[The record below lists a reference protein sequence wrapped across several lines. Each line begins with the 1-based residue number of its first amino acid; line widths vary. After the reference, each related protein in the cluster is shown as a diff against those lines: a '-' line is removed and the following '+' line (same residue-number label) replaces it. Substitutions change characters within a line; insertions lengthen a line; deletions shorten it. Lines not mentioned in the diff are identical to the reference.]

1 MRVLPKL
8 GQEIVGQIEE
18 AWKLPQEDWARKRLL
33 VVRWIAQHE
42 HTVAEIMKI
51 AAVCRQTVFTY
62 RDKVLSEGVKG
73 LLKRDWNG
81 ARKPAVRGAVAEE
94 FLERLGEGKFR
105 QARDAQTWIKKR
117 TRKTLTESGVRK
129 TIRRL
134 GGKLKVPRKSHVK
147 KDTKA
152 AAEFRV
158 DLSSHLAEAAGT
170 YPDKPVR
177 IWVLDEHRYG
187 LLPVIRRVWGRKG
200 VRVHAPYKTTYQ
212 WGYLHEA
219 LEVDGQHKVEL
230 LFTPMINQDVHAV
243 FLKQISES
251 DPNAL
256 HVIVM
261 DQAGFHMKQ
270 EDGRVPANI
279 RVLPLPPYCPE
290 LNPAEWFGRVVKAPT
305 VNRIYQSLKHLEDH
319 IIAVARR
326 WSDPAKVATLI
337 HEWMRVEVNAIAKPK
352 SLLAR

>member
-1 MRVLPKL
+1 MRTLPKL
-8 GQEIVGQIEE
+8 RQEIVEQIEE
-18 AWKLPQEDWARKRLL
+18 AWRLPQEDRARKRLL
-33 VVRWIAQHE
+33 VVRLIAQHE

-62 RDKVLSEGVKG
+62 RDKVLRDGVKG
-73 LLKRDWNG
+73 LLKRDWAG
-81 ARKPAVRGAVAEE
+81 ARKPTVRGAVAEE
-94 FLERLGEGKFR
+94 FIEQLGQGKFR

-152 AAEFRV
+152 AEEFRA
-158 DLSSHLAEAAGT
+158 DLSNRLTKAVGT
-170 YPDKPVR
+170 FPDKPVR

-187 LLPVIRRVWGRKG
+187 LLPVIRRVWARKG

-219 LEVDGQHKVEL
+219 LEVDGAHRVEL
-230 LFTPMINQDVHAV
+230 LFTPSINQDVHAV
-243 FLKQISES
+243 FLKQIAES
-251 DPNAL
+251 DPDAL

-305 VNRIYQSLKHLEDH
+305 VNRIYGSLEKLENHL
-319 IIAVARR
+319 IAVARS
-326 WSDPAKVATLI
+326 WSEPSKVASLV
-337 HEWMRVEVNAIAKPK
+337 HQWMHDQVNATATT
-352 SLLAR
+352 

>member
-1 MRVLPKL
+1 MRTLPKL
-8 GQEIVGQIEE
+8 GQEIVEQIEE
-18 AWKLPQEDWARKRLL
+18 AWRLPQEDRARKRLL
-33 VVRWIAQHE
+33 VVRLIAQHE

-62 RDKVLSEGVKG
+62 RDKVLSDGVKG
-73 LLKRDWNG
+73 LLKRDWAG
-81 ARKPAVRGAVAEE
+81 ARKPTVRGAVAEE
-94 FLERLGEGKFR
+94 FIEQLGQGKFR

-152 AAEFRV
+152 AEEFRA
-158 DLSSHLAEAAGT
+158 DLSNRLAKAVGT
-170 YPDKPVR
+170 SPDKPVR

-187 LLPVIRRVWGRKG
+187 LLPVIRRVWARKG

-219 LEVDGQHKVEL
+219 LEVDGAHRVEL
-230 LFTPMINQDVHAV
+230 LFTPSINQDVHAV
-243 FLKQISES
+243 FLKQIAES
-251 DPNAL
+251 DPDAL
-256 HVIVM
+256 HVVVM

-305 VNRIYQSLKHLEDH
+305 VNRIYGSLEKLENHL
-319 IIAVARR
+319 IAVARS
-326 WSDPAKVATLI
+326 WSAPSKVASLV
-337 HEWMRVEVNAIAKPK
+337 HQWMHDQVNATATT
-352 SLLAR
+352 

>member
-1 MRVLPKL
+1 MRTLPKL
-8 GQEIVGQIEE
+8 RQEIVEQIEE
-18 AWKLPQEDWARKRLL
+18 AWRLPQEDRARKRLL
-33 VVRWIAQHE
+33 VVRLIAQHQ

-62 RDKVLSEGVKG
+62 RDKVLTEGVKG
-73 LLKRDWNG
+73 LLKRDWAG
-81 ARKPAVRGAVAEE
+81 ARKPTVRGAVAEE
-94 FLERLGEGKFR
+94 FIEQLGQGKFR
-105 QARDAQTWIKKR
+105 QARDAQSWIKKR

-147 KDTKA
+147 KDAKA
-152 AAEFRV
+152 AEEFRA
-158 DLSSHLAEAAGT
+158 DLSNRLAKVAGIS
-170 YPDKPVR
+170 PEKPVR

-187 LLPVIRRVWGRKG
+187 LLPVIRRVWARKG

-219 LEVDGQHKVEL
+219 LEVDGAHKVEL
-230 LFTPMINQDVHAV
+230 LFTPSINQDVHAV
-243 FLKQISES
+243 FLKQIAES
-251 DPNAL
+251 DPASL

-270 EDGRVPANI
+270 EDGRIPANI

-305 VNRIYQSLKHLEDH
+305 VNRIYGSLEKLENHL
-319 IIAVARR
+319 IAVARG
-326 WSDPAKVATLI
+326 WSEPSKVASLV
-337 HEWMRVEVNAIAKPK
+337 HQWMRDQVNAIA
-352 SLLAR
+352 AT

>member
-1 MRVLPKL
+1 MRTLPKL
-8 GQEIVGQIEE
+8 GQEIVEQIEE
-18 AWKLPQEDWARKRLL
+18 AWRLPQEDRARKRLL
-33 VVRWIAQHE
+33 VVRLIAQHE

-62 RDKVLSEGVKG
+62 RDKVLSDGVKG
-73 LLKRDWNG
+73 LLKRDWAG
-81 ARKPAVRGAVAEE
+81 ARKPTVRGAVAEE
-94 FLERLGEGKFR
+94 FIEQLGQGKFR

-152 AAEFRV
+152 AEEFRA
-158 DLSSHLAEAAGT
+158 DLSNRLAKAVGT
-170 YPDKPVR
+170 SPDKPVR

-187 LLPVIRRVWGRKG
+187 LLPVIRRVWARKG

-219 LEVDGQHKVEL
+219 LEVDGAHRVEL
-230 LFTPMINQDVHAV
+230 LFTPSINQDVHAV
-243 FLKQISES
+243 FLKQIAES
-251 DPNAL
+251 DPDAL

-270 EDGRVPANI
+270 EDRRVPANI

-305 VNRIYQSLKHLEDH
+305 VNRIYGSLEKLENHL
-319 IIAVARR
+319 IAVSRS
-326 WSDPAKVATLI
+326 WSEPSKVASLV
-337 HEWMRVEVNAIAKPK
+337 HQWMHDQVNATATT
-352 SLLAR
+352 

>member
-1 MRVLPKL
+1 MRTLPKL
-8 GQEIVGQIEE
+8 GQEIVEQIEE
-18 AWKLPQEDWARKRLL
+18 AWRLPQEDRARKRLL
-33 VVRWIAQHE
+33 VVRLIAQHE

-62 RDKVLSEGVKG
+62 RDKVLSDGVKG
-73 LLKRDWNG
+73 LLKRDWAG
-81 ARKPAVRGAVAEE
+81 ARKPTVRGAVAEE
-94 FLERLGEGKFR
+94 FIEQLGQGKFR

-129 TIRRL
+129 TIHRL

-152 AAEFRV
+152 AEEFRA
-158 DLSSHLAEAAGT
+158 DLSNRLAKAVGT
-170 YPDKPVR
+170 SPDKPVR

-187 LLPVIRRVWGRKG
+187 LLPVIRRVWARKG

-219 LEVDGQHKVEL
+219 LEVDGAHRAEL
-230 LFTPMINQDVHAV
+230 LFTPSINQDVHAV
-243 FLKQISES
+243 FLKQIAES
-251 DPNAL
+251 DPDAL

-270 EDGRVPANI
+270 EDGRIPANI

-305 VNRIYQSLKHLEDH
+305 VNRIYGSLEKLENHL
-319 IIAVARR
+319 IAVARS
-326 WSDPAKVATLI
+326 WSEPSKVASLV
-337 HEWMRVEVNAIAKPK
+337 HQWMHDQVNATATT
-352 SLLAR
+352 

>member
-1 MRVLPKL
+1 MRTLPKL
-8 GQEIVGQIEE
+8 GQEIVEQIEE
-18 AWKLPQEDWARKRLL
+18 AWRLPQEDRARKRLL
-33 VVRWIAQHE
+33 VVRLIAQHE

-62 RDKVLSEGVKG
+62 RDKVLSDGVKG
-73 LLKRDWNG
+73 LLKRDWAG
-81 ARKPAVRGAVAEE
+81 ARKPTVRGAVAEE
-94 FLERLGEGKFR
+94 FIEQLGQGKFR
-105 QARDAQTWIKKR
+105 QARDAQSWIKKR

-152 AAEFRV
+152 AEEFRA
-158 DLSSHLAEAAGT
+158 DLSNRLAKAVGT
-170 YPDKPVR
+170 SPDKPVR

-187 LLPVIRRVWGRKG
+187 LLPVIRRVWARKG

-219 LEVDGQHKVEL
+219 LEVDGAHRVEL
-230 LFTPMINQDVHAV
+230 LFTPSINQDVHAV
-243 FLKQISES
+243 FLKQIAES
-251 DPNAL
+251 DPDAL

-270 EDGRVPANI
+270 EDGRIPANI

-305 VNRIYQSLKHLEDH
+305 VNRIYGSLEKLENHL
-319 IIAVARR
+319 IAVARS
-326 WSDPAKVATLI
+326 WSEPSKVASLV
-337 HEWMRVEVNAIAKPK
+337 HQWMHDQVNATATT
-352 SLLAR
+352 

>member
-1 MRVLPKL
+1 
-8 GQEIVGQIEE
+8 
-18 AWKLPQEDWARKRLL
+18 
-33 VVRWIAQHE
+33 
-42 HTVAEIMKI
+42 MKI

-62 RDKVLSEGVKG
+62 RDKVLRDGVKG
-73 LLKRDWNG
+73 LLKRDWAG
-81 ARKPAVRGAVAEE
+81 ARKPTVRGAVAEE
-94 FLERLGEGKFR
+94 FIEQLGQGKFR

-152 AAEFRV
+152 AEEFRA
-158 DLSSHLAEAAGT
+158 DLSNRLAKAVGT
-170 YPDKPVR
+170 SPDKPVR

-187 LLPVIRRVWGRKG
+187 LLPVIRRVWARKG

-219 LEVDGQHKVEL
+219 LEVDGAHRVEL
-230 LFTPMINQDVHAV
+230 LFTPSINPDVHAV
-243 FLKQISES
+243 FLKQIAES
-251 DPNAL
+251 DPDAL

-305 VNRIYQSLKHLEDH
+305 VNRIYGSLEKLENHL
-319 IIAVARR
+319 IAVARS
-326 WSDPAKVATLI
+326 WSEPFKVASLV
-337 HEWMRVEVNAIAKPK
+337 HQWMHDQVNTTATI
-352 SLLAR
+352 

>member
-1 MRVLPKL
+1 MRTLPKL
-8 GQEIVGQIEE
+8 GQEIVEQIEE
-18 AWKLPQEDWARKRLL
+18 AWRLPQEDRARKRLL
-33 VVRWIAQHE
+33 VVRLIAQHE

-62 RDKVLSEGVKG
+62 RDKVLSDGVKG
-73 LLKRDWNG
+73 LLKRDWAG
-81 ARKPAVRGAVAEE
+81 ARKPTVRGPVAEE
-94 FLERLGEGKFR
+94 FIEQLGQGKFR
-105 QARDAQTWIKKR
+105 QARDAQSWIKKR

-152 AAEFRV
+152 AEEFRA
-158 DLSSHLAEAAGT
+158 DLSNRLAKAVGT
-170 YPDKPVR
+170 SPDKPVR

-187 LLPVIRRVWGRKG
+187 LLPVIRRVWARKG

-219 LEVDGQHKVEL
+219 LEVDGAHRVEL
-230 LFTPMINQDVHAV
+230 LFTPSINQDVHAV
-243 FLKQISES
+243 FLKQIAES
-251 DPNAL
+251 DPDAL

-305 VNRIYQSLKHLEDH
+305 VNRIYESLEKLENHL
-319 IIAVARR
+319 IAVARS
-326 WSDPAKVATLI
+326 WSEPSKVASLV
-337 HEWMRVEVNAIAKPK
+337 HQWMHDQVNATATT
-352 SLLAR
+352 

>member
-8 GQEIVGQIEE
+8 GKEIVEQIEE
-18 AWKLPQEDWARKRLL
+18 AWRLPQEDWARKRLL
-33 VVRWIAQHE
+33 VVRLIAQHE

-51 AAVCRQTVFTY
+51 ASVCRQTGFTY
-62 RDKVLSEGVKG
+62 RDKVVAEGVSG
-73 LLKRDWNG
+73 LLKREWSG
-81 ARKPAVRGAVAEE
+81 ARRPTVRGAVADE
-94 FLERLGEGKFR
+94 FLDRLGQGEFR
-105 QARDAQTWIKKR
+105 QARDAQSWIKKR

-147 KDTKA
+147 KDPEVAQK
-152 AAEFRV
+152 FRA
-158 DLSSHLAEAAGT
+158 DLSQRLDKAVGT
-170 YPDKPVR
+170 SPDKAVR

-230 LFTPMINQDVHAV
+230 LFTPMINQDAHAV
-243 FLKQISES
+243 FLKQIAVS
-251 DPNAL
+251 DPQAIRRQWHDPHAGGNGWILLL
-256 HVIVM
+256 HM
-261 DQAGFHMKQ
+261 EAGLIHDHHV
-270 EDGRVPANI
+270 EGSD
-279 RVLPLPPYCPE
+279 

-305 VNRIYQSLKHLEDH
+305 VNRIYQNLKSLENH
-319 IIAVARR
+319 IIAVERR

-337 HEWMRVEVNAIAKPK
+337 HEWMRVEVNAIAKTK

>member
-1 MRVLPKL
+1 MRTLPKL
-8 GQEIVGQIEE
+8 GQEIVEQIEE
-18 AWKLPQEDWARKRLL
+18 AWRLPQEDRARKRLL
-33 VVRWIAQHE
+33 VVRLIAQHE

-62 RDKVLSEGVKG
+62 RDKVLSDGVKG
-73 LLKRDWNG
+73 LLKRDWAG
-81 ARKPAVRGAVAEE
+81 ARKPTVRGAVAEE
-94 FLERLGEGKFR
+94 FIEQLGQGKFR

-117 TRKTLTESGVRK
+117 TRKTLIESGVRK

-152 AAEFRV
+152 AEEFRA
-158 DLSSHLAEAAGT
+158 DLSNLLAKAVGT
-170 YPDKPVR
+170 SPDKPVR

-187 LLPVIRRVWGRKG
+187 LLPVIRRVWARKG

-219 LEVDGQHKVEL
+219 LEVDGAHRVEL
-230 LFTPMINQDVHAV
+230 LFTPSINQDVHAV
-243 FLKQISES
+243 FLKQIAES
-251 DPNAL
+251 DPDAL

-270 EDGRVPANI
+270 EDGRIPANI

-305 VNRIYQSLKHLEDH
+305 VNRIYGSLEKLENHL
-319 IIAVARR
+319 IAVARS
-326 WSDPAKVATLI
+326 WSEPSKVASLV
-337 HEWMRVEVNAIAKPK
+337 HQWMHDQVNATATI
-352 SLLAR
+352 

>member
-1 MRVLPKL
+1 
-8 GQEIVGQIEE
+8 
-18 AWKLPQEDWARKRLL
+18 
-33 VVRWIAQHE
+33 
-42 HTVAEIMKI
+42 
-51 AAVCRQTVFTY
+51 
-62 RDKVLSEGVKG
+62 VKG

-177 IWVLDEHRYG
+177 I
-187 LLPVIRRVWGRKG
+187 
-200 VRVHAPYKTTYQ
+200 
-212 WGYLHEA
+212 
-219 LEVDGQHKVEL
+219 
-230 LFTPMINQDVHAV
+230 
-243 FLKQISES
+243 
-251 DPNAL
+251 
-256 HVIVM
+256 
-261 DQAGFHMKQ
+261 
-270 EDGRVPANI
+270 
-279 RVLPLPPYCPE
+279 
-290 LNPAEWFGRVVKAPT
+290 
-305 VNRIYQSLKHLEDH
+305 
-319 IIAVARR
+319 
-326 WSDPAKVATLI
+326 
-337 HEWMRVEVNAIAKPK
+337 
-352 SLLAR
+352 

>member
-1 MRVLPKL
+1 MRTLPKL
-8 GQEIVGQIEE
+8 GQEIVEQIEE
-18 AWKLPQEDWARKRLL
+18 AWRLPQEDRARKRLL
-33 VVRWIAQHE
+33 VVRLIAQHE

-62 RDKVLSEGVKG
+62 RDKVLSDGVKG
-73 LLKRDWNG
+73 LLKRDWAG
-81 ARKPAVRGAVAEE
+81 ARKPTVRGAVAEE
-94 FLERLGEGKFR
+94 FIEQLGQGKFR

-117 TRKTLTESGVRK
+117 TRKALTESGVRK

-152 AAEFRV
+152 AEEFRA
-158 DLSSHLAEAAGT
+158 DLSNRLAKAVGT
-170 YPDKPVR
+170 SPDKPVR

-187 LLPVIRRVWGRKG
+187 LLPVIRRVWARKG

-219 LEVDGQHKVEL
+219 LEVDGAHRVEL
-230 LFTPMINQDVHAV
+230 LFTPSINQDVHAV
-243 FLKQISES
+243 FLKQIAES
-251 DPNAL
+251 DPDAL

-305 VNRIYQSLKHLEDH
+305 VNRIYGSLEKLENHL
-319 IIAVARR
+319 IAVARS
-326 WSDPAKVATLI
+326 WSEPSKVASLV
-337 HEWMRVEVNAIAKPK
+337 HQWMHDQVNATATT
-352 SLLAR
+352 

>member
-1 MRVLPKL
+1 MRTLPKL
-8 GQEIVGQIEE
+8 GQEIVEQIEE
-18 AWKLPQEDWARKRLL
+18 AWRLPQEDRARKRLL
-33 VVRWIAQHE
+33 VVRLIAQHE

-62 RDKVLSEGVKG
+62 RDKVLSDGVKG
-73 LLKRDWNG
+73 LLKRDWAG
-81 ARKPAVRGAVAEE
+81 ARKPTVRGAVAEE
-94 FLERLGEGKFR
+94 FIEQLGQGKFR
-105 QARDAQTWIKKR
+105 QARDAQAWIKKR

-152 AAEFRV
+152 AEEFRA
-158 DLSSHLAEAAGT
+158 DLSNRLAKAVGT
-170 YPDKPVR
+170 SPDKPVR

-187 LLPVIRRVWGRKG
+187 LLPVIRRVWARKG

-219 LEVDGQHKVEL
+219 LEVDGAHRVEL
-230 LFTPMINQDVHAV
+230 LFTPSINQDVHAV
-243 FLKQISES
+243 FLKQIAES
-251 DPNAL
+251 DPDAL

-270 EDGRVPANI
+270 EDGRIPANI

-305 VNRIYQSLKHLEDH
+305 VNRIYGSLEKLENHL
-319 IIAVARR
+319 IAVARS
-326 WSDPAKVATLI
+326 WSEPSKVASLV
-337 HEWMRVEVNAIAKPK
+337 HQWMHDQVNATATT
-352 SLLAR
+352 

>member
-1 MRVLPKL
+1 MRTLPKL
-8 GQEIVGQIEE
+8 GQEIVEQIEE
-18 AWKLPQEDWARKRLL
+18 AWRLPQEDRARKRLL
-33 VVRWIAQHE
+33 VVRLIAQHE

-62 RDKVLSEGVKG
+62 RDKVLSDGVKG
-73 LLKRDWNG
+73 LLKRDWAG
-81 ARKPAVRGAVAEE
+81 ARKPTVRGAVAEE
-94 FLERLGEGKFR
+94 FIEQLGQGKFR

-152 AAEFRV
+152 AEEFRA
-158 DLSSHLAEAAGT
+158 DLSNRLAKAVGT
-170 YPDKPVR
+170 SPDKPVR

-187 LLPVIRRVWGRKG
+187 LLPVIRRVWARKG

-219 LEVDGQHKVEL
+219 LEVDGAHRVEL
-230 LFTPMINQDVHAV
+230 LFTPSINQDVHAV
-243 FLKQISES
+243 FLKQIAES
-251 DPNAL
+251 DPDAL

-261 DQAGFHMKQ
+261 DQADFHMKQ

-305 VNRIYQSLKHLEDH
+305 VNRIYGSLEKLENHL
-319 IIAVARR
+319 IAVARS
-326 WSDPAKVATLI
+326 WSEPSKVASLV
-337 HEWMRVEVNAIAKPK
+337 HQWMHDQVNATATT
-352 SLLAR
+352 

>member
-1 MRVLPKL
+1 MRTLPKL
-8 GQEIVGQIEE
+8 GQETVEQIEE
-18 AWKLPQEDWARKRLL
+18 AWRLPQEDRARKRLL
-33 VVRWIAQHE
+33 VVRLIAQHE

-62 RDKVLSEGVKG
+62 RDKVLSDGVKG
-73 LLKRDWNG
+73 LLKRDWAG
-81 ARKPAVRGAVAEE
+81 ARKPTVRGAVAEE
-94 FLERLGEGKFR
+94 FIEQLGQGKFR
-105 QARDAQTWIKKR
+105 QARDARTWIKKR

-152 AAEFRV
+152 AEEFRA
-158 DLSSHLAEAAGT
+158 DLSNRLAKAVGT
-170 YPDKPVR
+170 SPDKPVR

-187 LLPVIRRVWGRKG
+187 LLPVIRRVWARKG

-219 LEVDGQHKVEL
+219 LEVDGAHRVEL
-230 LFTPMINQDVHAV
+230 LFTPSINQDVHAV
-243 FLKQISES
+243 FLKQIAES

-256 HVIVM
+256 HVVVM

-305 VNRIYQSLKHLEDH
+305 VNRIYGSLEKLENHL
-319 IIAVARR
+319 IAVARS
-326 WSDPAKVATLI
+326 WSEPSQVASLV
-337 HEWMRVEVNAIAKPK
+337 HQWMHDQVNATATT
-352 SLLAR
+352 

>member
-1 MRVLPKL
+1 MRTLPKL
-8 GQEIVGQIEE
+8 GQEIVEQIEE
-18 AWKLPQEDWARKRLL
+18 AWRLPQEDRARKRLL
-33 VVRWIAQHE
+33 VVRLIAQHE

-62 RDKVLSEGVKG
+62 RDKVLSDGVKG
-73 LLKRDWNG
+73 LLKRDWAG
-81 ARKPAVRGAVAEE
+81 ARKPTVRGAVAEE
-94 FLERLGEGKFR
+94 FIEQLGQGKFR
-105 QARDAQTWIKKR
+105 QARDAQSWIKKR
-117 TRKTLTESGVRK
+117 TRKILTESGVRK

-152 AAEFRV
+152 AEEFRA
-158 DLSSHLAEAAGT
+158 DLSNRLAKAVGAS
-170 YPDKPVR
+170 PDKPVR

-187 LLPVIRRVWGRKG
+187 LLPVIRRVWARKG
-200 VRVHAPYKTTYQ
+200 VRVHVPYKTTYQ

-219 LEVDGQHKVEL
+219 LEVDGAHRVEL
-230 LFTPMINQDVHAV
+230 LFTPSINQDVHAV
-243 FLKQISES
+243 FLKQIAES
-251 DPNAL
+251 DPDAL

-270 EDGRVPANI
+270 EDGRIPANI

-305 VNRIYQSLKHLEDH
+305 VNRIYGSLEKLENHL
-319 IIAVARR
+319 IAVAKS
-326 WSDPAKVATLI
+326 WSEPSKVASLV
-337 HEWMRVEVNAIAKPK
+337 HQWMHDQVNATATT
-352 SLLAR
+352 

>member
-1 MRVLPKL
+1 MRTLPKL
-8 GQEIVGQIEE
+8 GQEIVEQIEE
-18 AWKLPQEDWARKRLL
+18 AWRLPQEDRARKRLL
-33 VVRWIAQHE
+33 VVRLIAQHE

-62 RDKVLSEGVKG
+62 RDKVLSDGVKG
-73 LLKRDWNG
+73 LLKRDWAG
-81 ARKPAVRGAVAEE
+81 ARKPTVRGAVAEE
-94 FLERLGEGKFR
+94 FIEQLGQGKFR

-152 AAEFRV
+152 AEEFRA
-158 DLSSHLAEAAGT
+158 DLSNRLAKAVGT
-170 YPDKPVR
+170 SPDKPVR

-187 LLPVIRRVWGRKG
+187 LLPVIRRVWARKG

-219 LEVDGQHKVEL
+219 LEVDGAHRVEL
-230 LFTPMINQDVHAV
+230 LFTPSINQDVHAV
-243 FLKQISES
+243 FLKQIAES
-251 DPNAL
+251 DSDAL

-270 EDGRVPANI
+270 EDGRIPANI

-305 VNRIYQSLKHLEDH
+305 VNRIYGSLEKLENHL
-319 IIAVARR
+319 IAVARS
-326 WSDPAKVATLI
+326 WSEPSKVASLV
-337 HEWMRVEVNAIAKPK
+337 HQWMHDQVNATATT
-352 SLLAR
+352 

>member
-1 MRVLPKL
+1 MRTLPKL
-8 GQEIVGQIEE
+8 GQEIVEQIEE
-18 AWKLPQEDWARKRLL
+18 AWRLPQEDRARKRLL
-33 VVRWIAQHE
+33 VVRLIAQHE

-62 RDKVLSEGVKG
+62 RDKVLSDGVKG
-73 LLKRDWNG
+73 LLKRDWAG
-81 ARKPAVRGAVAEE
+81 ARKPTVRGAVAEE
-94 FLERLGEGKFR
+94 FIEQLGQGKFR

-117 TRKTLTESGVRK
+117 TRKSLTESGVRK

-152 AAEFRV
+152 AEEFRA
-158 DLSSHLAEAAGT
+158 DLSNRLSKAVGT
-170 YPDKPVR
+170 SLDKPVR

-187 LLPVIRRVWGRKG
+187 LLPVIRRVWARKG

-219 LEVDGQHKVEL
+219 LEVDGAHRVEL
-230 LFTPMINQDVHAV
+230 LFTPSINQDVHAV
-243 FLKQISES
+243 FLKQIAES
-251 DPNAL
+251 DPDAL

-270 EDGRVPANI
+270 EDGRIPANI

-305 VNRIYQSLKHLEDH
+305 VNRIYGSLEKLENHL
-319 IIAVARR
+319 IAVARS
-326 WSDPAKVATLI
+326 WSEPSKVASLV
-337 HEWMRVEVNAIAKPK
+337 HQWMHDQVNATATT
-352 SLLAR
+352 

>member
-1 MRVLPKL
+1 MRTLPKL
-8 GQEIVGQIEE
+8 GQEIVEQIEE
-18 AWKLPQEDWARKRLL
+18 AWRLPQEDRARKRLL
-33 VVRWIAQHE
+33 VVRLIAQHE

-62 RDKVLSEGVKG
+62 RDKVLSDGVKG
-73 LLKRDWNG
+73 LLKRDWAG
-81 ARKPAVRGAVAEE
+81 ARKPTVRGAVAEE
-94 FLERLGEGKFR
+94 FIEQLGQGKFR

-152 AAEFRV
+152 AEEFRA
-158 DLSSHLAEAAGT
+158 DLSNRLAKAVGT
-170 YPDKPVR
+170 SPDKPVR

-187 LLPVIRRVWGRKG
+187 LLPVIRRVWARKG

-219 LEVDGQHKVEL
+219 LEVDGAHRVEL
-230 LFTPMINQDVHAV
+230 PFTPSINQDVHAV
-243 FLKQISES
+243 FLKQIAES
-251 DPNAL
+251 DPDAL

-290 LNPAEWFGRVVKAPT
+290 LNPAEWFCRVVKAPT
-305 VNRIYQSLKHLEDH
+305 VNRIYGSLEKLENHL
-319 IIAVARR
+319 IAVARS
-326 WSDPAKVATLI
+326 WSEPSKVASLV
-337 HEWMRVEVNAIAKPK
+337 HQWMHDQVNATATT
-352 SLLAR
+352 

>member
-1 MRVLPKL
+1 MRTLPKL
-8 GQEIVGQIEE
+8 GQEIVEQIEE
-18 AWKLPQEDWARKRLL
+18 AWRLPQEDRARKRLL
-33 VVRWIAQHE
+33 VVRLIAQHE

-62 RDKVLSEGVKG
+62 RDKVLSDGVKG
-73 LLKRDWNG
+73 LLKRDWAG
-81 ARKPAVRGAVAEE
+81 ARKPTVRGAVAEE
-94 FLERLGEGKFR
+94 FIEQLGQGKFR

-152 AAEFRV
+152 AEEFRA
-158 DLSSHLAEAAGT
+158 DLSNRLAKAVGT
-170 YPDKPVR
+170 SPDKPVR

-187 LLPVIRRVWGRKG
+187 LLPVIRRVWARKG

-219 LEVDGQHKVEL
+219 LEVDGAHRVEL
-230 LFTPMINQDVHAV
+230 LFTPSINQEVHAV
-243 FLKQISES
+243 FLKQIAES
-251 DPNAL
+251 DPDAL

-270 EDGRVPANI
+270 EDGRIPANI

-305 VNRIYQSLKHLEDH
+305 VNRIYGSLEKLENHL
-319 IIAVARR
+319 IAVARS
-326 WSDPAKVATLI
+326 WSEPSKVASLV
-337 HEWMRVEVNAIAKPK
+337 HQWMHDQVNATATT
-352 SLLAR
+352 